1 MTKQDLPYRRGVGIV
16 LLNGL
21 GQVFVAKR
29 IDMTS
34 EAWQMPQGGIDGK
47 EKPEEAALRELRE
60 ETGITSVRVLA
71 HSNEWLKY
79 DLPAKLI
86 PLLWNGQYRG
96 QEQLWFAMRFT
107 GPDSE
112 INIATEDP
120 EFTQW
125 RWVALADL
133 PSMIVD
139 FKRDLYRQLVNEF
152 GHLAAPQG
160 K

>member
-1 MTKQDLPYRRGVGIV
+1 
-16 LLNGL
+16 
-21 GQVFVAKR
+21 
-29 IDMTS
+29 
-34 EAWQMPQGGIDGK
+34 
-47 EKPEEAALRELRE
+47 
-60 ETGITSVRVLA
+60 
-71 HSNEWLKY
+71 
-79 DLPAKLI
+79 
-86 PLLWNGQYRG
+86 WNGQYRG

-139 FKRDLYRQLVNEF
+139 FKRDLYRQLVKEF